1 MLLTSDRQRGAIPL
15 GVCEF
20 GKTRCGVSTAG
31 LSSLFGRT
39 SRAEAEHELAQP
51 RPVFVPLPACRFRD
65 VTGYHLR
72 MHPKAETGPVEEGQ
86 AARRTPARSSV
97 AIGPEQAEKPLP
109 TQAHT
114 RRSSAA
120 RTAFT
125 HAPLERRSCHCGN
138 GDGRGASVS
147 RPRRAKSLRRA
158 HLAATNKCLAR
169 SNKSRTRAAATR
181 NGGAAPFRRRAARWK
196 SFPT

>member
-1 MLLTSDRQRGAIPL
+1 MPGCASQPLWRQPINLWLKATSLPPEAMLLTSDRQRDAIPL

-31 LSSLFGRT
+31 LSSPFGGT

-51 RPVFVPLPACRFRD
+51 RPVFGPLPACRSRD
-65 VTGYHLR
+65 VAGYYLR
-72 MHPKAETGPVEEGQ
+72 MHPKAETGPVEEDQ
-86 AARRTPARSSV
+86 AVRRTPARSSV
-97 AIGPEQAEKPLP
+97 AIGTEQAEKPLP

-125 HAPLERRSCHCGN
+125 HAPLERRSCHCGD
-138 GDGRGASVS
+138 GDGRGQGSVNPLVDGS
-147 RPRRAKSLRRA
+147 EEQMF
-158 HLAATNKCLAR
+158 
-169 SNKSRTRAAATR
+169 
-181 NGGAAPFRRRAARWK
+181 GAE
-196 SFPT
+196 